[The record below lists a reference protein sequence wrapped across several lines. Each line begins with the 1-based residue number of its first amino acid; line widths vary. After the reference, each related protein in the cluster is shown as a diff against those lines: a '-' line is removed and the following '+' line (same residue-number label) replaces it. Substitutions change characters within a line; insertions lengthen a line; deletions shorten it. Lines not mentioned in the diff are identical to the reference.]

1 MFVVVE
7 YFNYRKNITV
17 NLVAYTS
24 DETVAKEKAYQ
35 LAYDMYDGHVLD
47 LKEYCRN
54 QRVFDQYV
62 FLEGEIVAQYSNRD
76 GYDRMIYAVVEVPE
90 LLPNLNNV

>member
-24 DETVAKEKAYQ
+24 NETMAKEKAYK
-35 LAYDMYDGHVLD
+35 LAYEMYDGDVLD
-47 LKEYCRN
+47 LKEYSHN

-76 GYDRMIYAVVEVPE
+76 GYDRMIYAVVKVPE
-90 LLPNLNNV
+90 LLPNLNEV